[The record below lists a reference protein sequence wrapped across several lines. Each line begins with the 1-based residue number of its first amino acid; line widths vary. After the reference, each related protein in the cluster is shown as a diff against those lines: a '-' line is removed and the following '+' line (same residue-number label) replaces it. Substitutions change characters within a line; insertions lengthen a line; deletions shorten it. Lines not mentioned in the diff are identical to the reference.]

1 MEEDMPEMPMESEIF
16 NGTESPIP
24 VQNKQNNKVGQDQI
38 HELIFSNKLSW
49 QAIIYDLINTEQLD
63 PWDIN
68 LSLLANKYLEK
79 IRILEESNFF
89 ISSKVLLAAA
99 LLLRMKSEILLDQD
113 LPELDAILYGRKDQE
128 KKSVQN
134 RIEFDENV
142 PGLVPR
148 TPLPRFKK
156 VTLQELLA
164 SLDLAINTENR
175 RIRKVVLAKQQE
187 METAISLPKTRINL
201 KDRIHEV
208 YEQLRDIF
216 SKQENKVAFS
226 DIAGKTSEERIATFV
241 PLLHLDNQQ
250 KVWLEQPGHLEEI
263 WILLKHIYEKQ
274 NAVLLEQLRKEVE
287 EEMNKMDLDDKEMKK
302 AKKIEGFENP
312 VGDLTG

>member
-1 MEEDMPEMPMESEIF
+1 MEEEMPEMPMESEIF
-16 NGTESPIP
+16 NGTESPTPI
-24 VQNKQNNKVGQDQI
+24 QNKQNNKVGQDQI

-79 IRILEESNFF
+79 IRILEEANFF

-128 KKSVQN
+128 KKAVQE

-142 PGLVPR
+142 PGLIPR

-164 SLDLAINTENR
+164 SLDQAINTENR
-175 RIRKVVLAKQQE
+175 RIRKVVIAKQQE

-208 YEQLRDIF
+208 YEQLKDIF
-216 SKQENKVAFS
+216 TNQENKVAFS

-274 NAVLLEQLRKEVE
+274 NSALLEQLRKEVE
-287 EEMNKMDLDDKEMKK
+287 EEMNNMELDDKEMKK
-302 AKKIEGFENP
+302 AKKLEGFENP
-312 VGDLTG
+312 VGDLTS

>member
-1 MEEDMPEMPMESEIF
+1 MDEEVNIVEEVQK
-16 NGTESPIP
+16 PIS
-24 VQNKQNNKVGQDQI
+24 KVGQDQI

-49 QAIIYDLINTEQLD
+49 QAIIYDLINTEQLN
-63 PWDIN
+63 PWDIDI
-68 LSLLANKYLEK
+68 SLLANKYLEK
-79 IRILEESNFF
+79 IRQLEESNFF

-128 KKSVQN
+128 KKSVQE
-134 RIEFDENV
+134 RIELDEEI

-187 METAISLPKTRINL
+187 METSISLPKTRINL
-201 KDRIHEV
+201 KDKIHEI
-208 YEQLRDIF
+208 YAQLKDIF

-226 DIAGKTSEERIATFV
+226 EISGKTSEERIATFV

-263 WILLKHIYEKQ
+263 WILLKHLYEKQ
-274 NAVLLEQLRKEVE
+274 NREMLEQLRKEVE
-287 EEMNKMDLDDKEMKK
+287 EEMNKMELDDKKLNK
-302 AKKIEGFENP
+302 AKKLEGFENP

>member
-1 MEEDMPEMPMESEIF
+1 
-16 NGTESPIP
+16 
-24 VQNKQNNKVGQDQI
+24 
-38 HELIFSNKLSW
+38 
-49 QAIIYDLINTEQLD
+49 
-63 PWDIN
+63 
-68 LSLLANKYLEK
+68 
-79 IRILEESNFF
+79 
-89 ISSKVLLAAA
+89 
-99 LLLRMKSEILLDQD
+99 MKSEILLDQD

-128 KKSVQN
+128 KKSVQE
-134 RIEFDENV
+134 RIELDEEI

-187 METAISLPKTRINL
+187 METSISLPKTRINL
-201 KDRIHEV
+201 KDKIHEI
-208 YEQLRDIF
+208 YAQLKDIF

-226 DIAGKTSEERIATFV
+226 EISGKTSEERIATFV

-263 WILLKHIYEKQ
+263 WILLKHLYEKQ
-274 NAVLLEQLRKEVE
+274 NREMLEQLRKEVE
-287 EEMNKMDLDDKEMKK
+287 EEMNKMELDDKKLNK
-302 AKKIEGFENP
+302 AKKLEGFENP

>member
-1 MEEDMPEMPMESEIF
+1 MPEMPMESEIF

>member
-302 AKKIEGFENP
+302 AKKLEGFENP
-312 VGDLTG
+312 VGDL

>member
-1 MEEDMPEMPMESEIF
+1 MPEMPMESEIF

-148 TPLPRFKK
+148 TPLP
-156 VTLQELLA
+156 
-164 SLDLAINTENR
+164 
-175 RIRKVVLAKQQE
+175 
-187 METAISLPKTRINL
+187 KTRINL

>member
-1 MEEDMPEMPMESEIF
+1 MEEVMPELPGDTNNSDPVI
-16 NGTESPIP
+16 IP
-24 VQNKQNNKVGQDQI
+24 SKTQNNKVGQDQI

-49 QAIIYDLINTEQLD
+49 QAIIHDLVNTEQLD
-63 PWDIN
+63 PWNIDI
-68 LSLLANKYLEK
+68 SLLANKYLEK

-89 ISSKVLLAAA
+89 ISSKVLYAAA
-99 LLLRMKSEILLDQD
+99 WLLRLKSEILLNQD
-113 LPELDAILYGRKDQE
+113 LPDLDAILYGRKDQE
-128 KKSVQN
+128 KKSVQE
-134 RIEFDENV
+134 RIEFDEDV
-142 PGLVPR
+142 PGLIPR

-187 METAISLPKTRINL
+187 METSISLPKTRINL

-208 YEQLRDIF
+208 YEQLKEIF

-226 DIAGKTSEERIATFV
+226 DISGKTSEERIATFV

-287 EEMNKMDLDDKEMKK
+287 EEMNNLELNDKELKK
-302 AKKIEGFENP
+302 AKKLEGFENP
-312 VGDLTG
+312 IADLTE

>member
-1 MEEDMPEMPMESEIF
+1 MPEMPMESEIF

-302 AKKIEGFENP
+302 AKKLEGFENP
-312 VGDLTG
+312 VADLTG